1 MQNSVNNPK
10 SKNSNRKNS
19 DGGNIKAKNPNNKKD
34 NRNNS
39 NNKENIPSNSER
51 RNSKHSNGS
60 KNKPNSDDHTNNNNK
75 NVKQNHNGKG
85 GKSTNDDHNKKGNNL
100 SKKKSKQNLGLN
112 KKASFSN
119 SHNKKSNRKNSSG
132 DEIILKVPQPT
143 EVFEKSVESV
153 CVSKLP
159 SYVNGQMVDNGID
172 KYVNLIKQSLTDHG
186 KVKLVG
192 VEPALALTISIILIL
207 EEQKAIRKPVILTK
221 TMEDKNKNLKSGI
234 VTELY
239 PNTNKVISKLAK

>member
-1 MQNSVNNPK
+1 MQNSINNTK
-10 SKNSNRKNS
+10 SKNTTKKNS
-19 DGGNIKAKNPNNKKD
+19 DGDNMKTKTSNTKKD
-34 NRNNS
+34 TKNNG

-51 RNSKHSNGS
+51 RNSKHSNAP
-60 KNKPNSDDHTNNNNK
+60 KNKSNSDNNTNNNNNNK
-75 NVKQNHNGKG
+75 NVKQTHNTKG
-85 GKSTNDDHNKKGNNL
+85 GKATNDDHNKKGNNL

-132 DEIILKVPQPT
+132 DNIILKVPQPT
-143 EVFEKSVESV
+143 EVFDKSVDSV

-159 SYVNGQMVDNGID
+159 TYINGQMVDNGID
-172 KYVNLIKQSLTDHG
+172 KYVTLIKQSLTDHE

-207 EEQKAIRKPVILTK
+207 EEQKAIRKPVILTR

-234 VTELY
+234 ITELY
-239 PNTNKVISKLAK
+239 PNTNKGIH